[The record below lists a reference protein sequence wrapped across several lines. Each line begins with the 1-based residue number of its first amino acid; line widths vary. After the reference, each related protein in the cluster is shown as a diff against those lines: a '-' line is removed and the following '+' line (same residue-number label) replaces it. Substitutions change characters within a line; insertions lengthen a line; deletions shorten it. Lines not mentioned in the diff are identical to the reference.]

1 MELLVAGALDSGNRS
16 ALSDSELAE
25 LRVDPRIHCLG
36 HVDDMEKLYA
46 ASDIVVLPSWR
57 EGLSRALIEAAAM
70 ERPIITTDVPG
81 CRDVVDHGISGLLV
95 PLRDS
100 RAIELAVRLFLENPD
115 VARRFGKAAR
125 QKVVAEFQ
133 VSLVN
138 QSTLTQYE
146 RLLGMPLD
154 RKPLLGRLF

>member
-1 MELLVAGALDSGNRS
+1 MVAGALDSGNRS
-16 ALSDSELAE
+16 ALSGSELAE
-25 LRVDPRIHCLG
+25 LQADPRIRCLG
-36 HVDDMEKLYA
+36 HVDDMQALYA

-81 CRDVVDHGISGLLV
+81 CRDVIDHGVSGLLV
-95 PLRDS
+95 PLRDA
-100 RAIELAVRLFLENPD
+100 RGIELAVRLFMENPD

-138 QSTLTQYE
+138 QSTLQQYSQ
-146 RLLGMPLD
+146 LLSTPLD
-154 RKPLLGRLF
+154 RKPLLQRLF